1 MSEGFMFLVGS
12 SMLFLAAGLAL
23 FVLWIWAIIDVIR
36 SDFKDSTTKI
46 IWIALLIFLPFLGAV
61 IYPFVGKSTKKNI
74 SGNNER
80 TN

>member
-1 MSEGFMFLVGS
+1 MSEGFMFMIGS

-36 SDFKDSTTKI
+36 SDFKDQTTKI

-61 IYPFVGKSTKKNI
+61 IYLFVGKSTKKQNG
-74 SGNNER
+74 SNEEQ
-80 TN
+80 N